1 MKEKLILGERLDK
14 VLVERKLLKSRS
26 QATML
31 IRQGDILVNGKKET
45 KSSKLIEDSD
55 EIEIKTRD
63 IFVGRG
69 ALKLLHAIKEFDLD
83 FANKTVADCGASTGG
98 FTQVAL
104 QNGALRVYAIDVGH
118 GQLDETLKNDIRVE
132 NIEGVNLKNE
142 FKLSEL
148 VDYCVVD
155 LSFISLKLTYP
166 NIAKLLKPGGYSVVL
181 IKPQFEAGNKE
192 RLGKGGIVKPQDVD
206 IIRQEVVDWFVENN
220 FKIVKLIDSP
230 IYGKDG
236 NKEFLALIS

>member
-83 FANKTVADCGASTGG
+83 LF
-98 FTQVAL
+98 
-104 QNGALRVYAIDVGH
+104 
-118 GQLDETLKNDIRVE
+118 
-132 NIEGVNLKNE
+132 
-142 FKLSEL
+142 
-148 VDYCVVD
+148 
-155 LSFISLKLTYP
+155 
-166 NIAKLLKPGGYSVVL
+166 
-181 IKPQFEAGNKE
+181 
-192 RLGKGGIVKPQDVD
+192 GI
-206 IIRQEVVDWFVENN
+206 
-220 FKIVKLIDSP
+220 
-230 IYGKDG
+230 
-236 NKEFLALIS
+236 